1 MEQLCNRTCG
11 CILGVRMLE
20 YFGEV
25 DEMKKNDFIL
35 LIGILVL
42 SAMIFL
48 GFKLFQKEAGEVLVT
63 VDGQEYGRYTLS
75 KDVDIPINDTNYLII
90 KDGKADMLEANCPD
104 HICVDQKAISKT
116 GETIVCLPN
125 KVIVEVRS
133 AESPELDAVTN

>member
-1 MEQLCNRTCG
+1 
-11 CILGVRMLE
+11 MLE

-42 SAMIFL
+42 SAMIFW

-63 VDGQEYGRYTLS
+63 VDGQEYGRYALS

>member
-1 MEQLCNRTCG
+1 M
-11 CILGVRMLE
+11 M
-20 YFGEV
+20 F
-25 DEMKKNDFIL
+25 F
-35 LIGILVL
+35 
-42 SAMIFL
+42 

-63 VDGQEYGRYTLS
+63 VDGQEYGRYALS